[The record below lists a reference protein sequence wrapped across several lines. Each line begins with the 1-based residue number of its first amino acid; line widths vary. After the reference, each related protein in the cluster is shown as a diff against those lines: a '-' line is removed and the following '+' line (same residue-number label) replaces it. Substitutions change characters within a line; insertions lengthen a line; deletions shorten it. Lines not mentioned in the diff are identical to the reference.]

1 MLNEDL
7 LDPKDREII
16 KLKLE
21 NERLREA
28 IQSFKEYDEERKK
41 YYADISVRV
50 GELESYIEELE
61 QGETLKKLIA
71 QNKMYKQQLQ
81 VLNARVYVD
90 KCEMSDIKIIETAHK
105 LQLANN
111 MKKLYKEIKHQK
123 WIIDNLLSKI
133 NNGEQ
138 KIKSPDSMN
147 EWHPRGGN
155 KVCVSAEDRFYPSC
169 IVRGGMAYSLILQFY
184 NYLFSE

>member
-111 MKKLYKEIKHQK
+111 MKNLYKEIKHQK

-147 EWHPRGGN
+147 E
-155 KVCVSAEDRFYPSC
+155 
-169 IVRGGMAYSLILQFY
+169 
-184 NYLFSE
+184 